1 MRHCIYRASDVNSF
15 ADIALIKL
23 ESLMVGQVRD
33 VIDSTGREVIQAN
46 YLITPGNVGV
56 TQM

>member
-1 MRHCIYRASDVNSF
+1 MRDCIYRAGNANSS

-23 ESLMVGQVRD
+23 ESLLVGQVRD
-33 VIDSTGREVIQAN
+33 VIDSTCREVVQAN